1 MPKARRKSWAGSF
14 IFWMTAVGIG
24 MAAFFALL
32 AVTTL
37 SISLNARKVV
47 ISWQT
52 PSLPTWQGSS
62 VAATVPPQ
70 PFTNFQFS
78 GFTFDN
84 PGNWRVTDEPQTK
97 KVDFIVEKGGGTV
110 TGLGSEN
117 VTFVDTA
124 GTPRAV
130 MLCPVLETGY
140 EAWNFT
146 TEKRTFERDGET
158 YTATFHFGEPTEEFP
173 TAGQFALILA
183 HPGTDLW
190 ENNDSANWYR
200 SCQVHS
206 AASGAVDRESF
217 QRVFESLR

>member
-1 MPKARRKSWAGSF
+1 MPKTKPKSWAGSF

-24 MAAFFALL
+24 MATFFALL

-37 SISLNARKVV
+37 SISLSARKVL

-52 PSLPTWQGSS
+52 PSWPTWQGSS

-70 PFTNFQFS
+70 LFTTFQFNGVS
-78 GFTFDN
+78 FEN
-84 PGNWRVTDEPQTK
+84 PGDWRATSERRTDLVQFVRGEDGGSVTAIANQQ
-97 KVDFIVEKGGGTV
+97 VV
-110 TGLGSEN
+110 
-117 VTFVDTA
+117 FVNGA
-124 GTPRAV
+124 GAAQAV

-158 YTATFHFGEPTEEFP
+158 YTATYHFGEPTAEFP
-173 TAGQFALILA
+173 TAGQMALILV

-200 SCQVHS
+200 SCQLHS
-206 AASGAVDRESF
+206 TASGTVDRESF
-217 QRVFESLR
+217 QRVFETLQ